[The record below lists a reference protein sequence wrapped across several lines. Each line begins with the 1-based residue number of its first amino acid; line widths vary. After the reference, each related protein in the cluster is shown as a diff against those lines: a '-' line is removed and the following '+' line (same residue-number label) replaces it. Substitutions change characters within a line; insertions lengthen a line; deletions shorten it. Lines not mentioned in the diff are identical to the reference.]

1 MTRLKMEHHSESEND
16 TTEDGTSYWKWE
28 WHVWRGNIIIKLR
41 MTRLKMEYH
50 SESENDTTE
59 EEYQSESENDTT
71 EDGTL

>member
-1 MTRLKMEHHSESEND
+1 
-16 TTEDGTSYWKWE
+16 
-28 WHVWRGNIIIKLR
+28 

-50 SESENDTTE
+50 SESENDTSE